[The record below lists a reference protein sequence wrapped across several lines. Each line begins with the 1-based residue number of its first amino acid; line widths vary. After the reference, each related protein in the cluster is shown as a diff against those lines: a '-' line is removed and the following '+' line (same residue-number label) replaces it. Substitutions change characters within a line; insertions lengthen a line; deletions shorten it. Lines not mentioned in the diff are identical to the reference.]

1 MIGAFSVIAKLR
13 MELFEA
19 LLHYTLQPLSGG
31 RGMAKTSPSGAG
43 LERRGR
49 ALSED
54 GGRSVSELMWTAS
67 RVDLSIWCKN
77 GKLSF
82 CGEMKI
88 WSIESF

>member
-1 MIGAFSVIAKLR
+1 

-31 RGMAKTSPSGAG
+31 RGMAKTSPSAAG

-67 RVDLSIWCKN
+67 CLVDLSIFGVKMVSLASVE
-77 GKLSF
+77 K
-82 CGEMKI
+82 
-88 WSIESF
+88 